1 LEIEEIAMKS
11 SLENI
16 SNLERKLN
24 IEVPLQ
30 QVAEEFKK
38 AYSFVQG
45 KVDIKGFRKGKAPM
59 ATIRSMY
66 ADKIKGDVVQNIVQS
81 TYWNAL
87 KEHNLT
93 PISMPS
99 IDFQDINEDQ
109 PFNFTA
115 SFEIRPDINV
125 KTKSGFKVQK
135 EKLNIDDKKIDGVI
149 ENMTKNNSTFESIKE
164 ERALQNGDAAVM
176 DFEGFLDGT
185 PFEGGAAQGHTLEI
199 GSNQFIPGFEE
210 GMIGMKKGETR
221 DINVTF
227 PADYQA
233 ENLKVKPVVFKVTL
247 QDIKQKVTPEMNEEF
262 FKKMGAESL
271 EDLKNKVR
279 QEMESTESKRI
290 ETELRDTLM
299 KTFVEANPVEVPK
312 SLFEEQRKA
321 LVDDFQNRMK
331 SQGMGDMNFDE
342 YQDKWKEDFDKTATF
357 MVQSAFLIDKIA
369 EEEKLRATDADVDAK
384 FQMMA
389 DQWGMEKDRIK
400 SFYKEKQGGLEQ
412 MKYQIT
418 EDKVFDYLLK
428 NSTIEEVEKPAKA

>member
-1 LEIEEIAMKS
+1 MKS

-16 SNLERKLN
+16 SNLEKKLN
-24 IEVPLQ
+24 IEVPQ
-30 QVAEEFKK
+30 QLVSDEFKK
-38 AYSFVQG
+38 AYGYLQG

-59 ATIRSMY
+59 ATIRSIY
-66 ADKIKGDVVQNIVQS
+66 GDKIKGDVVQNIVQS

-93 PISMPS
+93 PVSMPS
-99 IDFQDINEDQ
+99 IDFQDIREDQ

-115 SFEIRPDINV
+115 SFEIRPEINV

-135 EKLNIDDKKIDGVI
+135 EKIKIDDKKITDVVD
-149 ENMTKNNSTFESIKE
+149 NMVKNQGTLESITEDRPLKT
-164 ERALQNGDAAVM
+164 GDAAVF
-176 DFEGFLDGT
+176 DFEGFLDGV
-185 PFEGGAAQGHTLEI
+185 PFDGGKAEGHTLEI

-210 GMIGMKKGETR
+210 GMIGLKKGESR
-221 DINVTF
+221 DVNVTF
-227 PADYQA
+227 PEDYQA
-233 ENLKVKPVVFKVTL
+233 ENLKGKAVVFKVKL
-247 QDIKQKVTPEMNEEF
+247 HDIKERKSPELNEEF

-271 EDLKNKVR
+271 EDLKKKVR
-279 QEMESTESKRI
+279 EEMESTENKRI
-290 ETELRDTLM
+290 ETEMRDTLM
-299 KTFVEANPVEVPK
+299 KNFVDANPVEVPK

-321 LVDDFQNRMK
+321 LVDDFQNRMR
-331 SQGMGDMNFDE
+331 SQGMGDMNFGE

-369 EEEKLRATDADVDAK
+369 EEEKLRATDADIDAK
-384 FQMMA
+384 FQLMA

-418 EDKVFDYLLK
+418 EDKVFEYLLK
-428 NSTIEEVEKPAKA
+428 NSTVEEVEKPAKA

>member
-1 LEIEEIAMKS
+1 MKS

-16 SNLERKLN
+16 SKLEKKLN
-24 IEVPLQ
+24 IEVPQ
-30 QVAEEFKK
+30 QLVNDEFKK
-38 AYSFVQG
+38 AYSYLQG

-59 ATIRSMY
+59 ATIRSIY
-66 ADKIKGDVVQNIVQS
+66 GDKIKGDVVQNIVQS

-99 IDFQDINEDQ
+99 IDFQDISEDQ

-115 SFEIRPDINV
+115 SFEVRPEINV

-135 EKLNIDDKKIDGVI
+135 EKLNIDDKKINDVVD
-149 ENMTKNNSTFESIKE
+149 NMLKNQGTLESITE
-164 ERALQNGDAAVM
+164 DRPLQTGDAAVF
-176 DFEGFLDGT
+176 DFEGFLDGV
-185 PFEGGAAQGHTLEI
+185 PFEGGKAEGHTLEI

-210 GMIGMKKGETR
+210 GMVGLKKGESR

-233 ENLKVKPVVFKVTL
+233 ENLKGKPVVFKVKL
-247 QDIKQKVTPEMNEEF
+247 HDIKTKKMPELNEEF

-271 EDLKNKVR
+271 DDLKKKVR
-279 QEMESTESKRI
+279 EEMESTEGKRI
-290 ETELRDTLM
+290 ETEMRDTLM
-299 KTFVEANPVEVPK
+299 KNFVDANPVEVPK

-321 LVDDFQNRMK
+321 LVDDFQNRMR

-384 FQMMA
+384 FQLMA

-418 EDKVFDYLLK
+418 EDKVFEYLLK